1 VQIDTSRGVKFGSEI
16 QRWTVLP
23 GTESRTVLE
32 RFAKVLVSVAMGM
45 GRIYYNP

>member
-1 VQIDTSRGVKFGSEI
+1 VQIDTSRGVKVDSEI

-23 GTESRTVLE
+23 GIESRTVLG
-32 RFAKVLVSVAMGM
+32 RFAKVHVSVAMGM